1 MTSQEDLARLISAVC
16 PDAFYVGG
24 CVRDA
29 LLGRPS
35 GDLDLALEKNLVRAR
50 ARELAARLEGTAFVI
65 DEENIVVRVTGK
77 NPACQLDLS
86 ALQGTL
92 PQDLARRD
100 FTVNALA
107 YPVNAP
113 CRITPSE
120 TEPGKLHLSG
130 LTEQFLIDPRGGK
143 TDLEKKRLR
152 ALEPAFTQDPL
163 RLLRAYRIAG
173 ELNLAIS
180 PATLRHIRRH
190 HALIASVSGE
200 RVRDEL
206 VRLLALPGVRAR
218 LYALDRAGL
227 LCAIFPLL
235 EQQKGCAPQ
244 YYGGLG
250 VFSHT
255 LAVCDR
261 LEFLLAHLEQVF
273 PEFHQELAPHAR
285 RSGFLQLVALLHDI
299 SKPET
304 AKEINNRLRFFNHEG
319 RGAKRAEAIMRELR
333 FSRAEITLASK
344 IVGEHLR
351 PGNLAANRLITP
363 RAMYRFFSELGEAAV
378 PMTLVCWADYAS
390 YIPLK
395 TTVRLL
401 PKTRE
406 TPVPVTTAE
415 LPAKGVRKTL
425 RHMQV
430 LHLMLNTFFNHPKTV
445 RPDRL
450 VSGTDLMAALGIAA
464 GPAIGRLLEEIRM
477 AQAEGRVATPEQALA
492 LARRLHEKR
501 SA

>member
-1 MTSQEDLARLISAVC
+1 MTKHADLARLIAAVC

-35 GDLDLALEKNLVRAR
+35 ADLDLALEQPRVRDC
-50 ARELAARLEGTAFVI
+50 ARELAVRLGGTAFII
-65 DEENIVVRVTGK
+65 DEENTVVRVTGK
-77 NPACQLDLS
+77 TPACQLDLS

-107 YPVNAP
+107 YPASAP
-113 CRITPSE
+113 CRITPAE

-152 ALEPAFTQDPL
+152 ATEAAFRQDPL

-180 PATLRHIRRH
+180 PATLRHIRAR
-190 HALIASVSGE
+190 HALITGVSGE

-218 LYALDRAGL
+218 LTALDRAGM

-235 EQQKGCAPQ
+235 AQQKGCAPQ
-244 YYGGLG
+244 YYGGRG

-261 LEFLLAHLEQVF
+261 LEFLLTHLDQVF
-273 PEFHQELAPHAR
+273 PEFHRELAPHAGR
-285 RSGFLQLVALLHDI
+285 PGFLQLVALLHDI

-304 AKEINNRLRFFNHEG
+304 AKEINGRLRFFNHEG
-319 RGAKRAEAIMRELR
+319 RGAKRTETIMRELR

-401 PKTRE
+401 PKTRALPQ
-406 TPVPVTTAE
+406 PVSTAE

-430 LHLMLNTFFNHPKTV
+430 LHLMLNTFFKHPKTV
-445 RPDRL
+445 RPEKL
-450 VSGTDLMAALGIAA
+450 LSGTDLMRELGVPA

-477 AQAEGRVATPEQALA
+477 AQAEGRVGSAEQALA
-492 LARRLHEKR
+492 LARRLHEQ
-501 SA
+501 SS